1 MHPQIFHACPWV
13 NGRARRRTEFH
24 YSSLI
29 SCSTFGY
36 NYGLWTPKF
45 TLLGLPLQVIYLLLP
60 RDVIL
65 LPLDVKF
72 LQTVFRRITMEI
84 EFLMKKP
91 QNLCRARSTVK
102 MRLRSGRGVFRHNL
116 QPVMDLEDLIHNRT
130 SGKPASI
137 FKKLGDAAKLYVSIG
152 NDDTIRSSNI
162 PLLLAQDHFEKIQN
176 LTLDKV
182 KTLCS
187 SSVFAKSKRFEVITS
202 QHISTQVYPAYKYN

>member
-1 MHPQIFHACPWV
+1 
-13 NGRARRRTEFH
+13 
-24 YSSLI
+24 
-29 SCSTFGY
+29 
-36 NYGLWTPKF
+36 
-45 TLLGLPLQVIYLLLP
+45 
-60 RDVIL
+60 
-65 LPLDVKF
+65 
-72 LQTVFRRITMEI
+72 
-84 EFLMKKP
+84 MKKP

-116 QPVMDLEDLIHNRT
+116 QPIMDLEDFIHNRT

-187 SSVFAKSKRFEVITS
+187 SSVFAKSKRFEVINS
-202 QHISTQVYPAYKYN
+202 QHISTQVYPALNTIEGEFRAARIHDQIISWCQNTAGSPYDPFNCQSISISCTCRYYEKVTQKMETNSKKYCSHIIGQLRRVIFMTK